1 MKRKIYKDLLEWK
14 NEKNK
19 KPLMVFGA
27 RQVGKTYIINEFCL
41 KEYKNYIY
49 INLFRDKTIIN
60 LYKDNK
66 KSDDT
71 YITFKNEYKFEENED
86 TIIFVDEV
94 QESPEFI
101 EELKYLCEVHNN
113 LNIIVAGSLLGIK
126 LKRCGLSFPVGKV
139 WMIDMFPM
147 DFEEFLLAIKGEDII
162 NMIKSSY
169 KNNKPLGEG
178 IHNMLLTYYKYFLIT
193 GGMPDSVNNLLEN
206 NLEIM
211 KYDSNT
217 ITSII
222 SSYFNDMGKYVTNN
236 SETIKILSTYKSIP
250 YQLANKSNKFQYS
263 KITNGAKSREY
274 ELPID
279 WLLETN
285 LTIKCN
291 LVKTPEIP
299 LKGFIDITNFKLY
312 MSDTGILNVSLNITK
327 EQILEDKIGLY
338 KGAVTE
344 NYVANQLLINDFPL
358 YYWESSGEAEVD
370 FLITTND
377 GVIPI
382 EVKAADNTKSKSL
395 KIYTEKYKPKYSIK
409 ISTKN
414 FGFDKRNNI
423 KSVPLYAV
431 FCIKENTD

>member
-1 MKRKIYKDLLEWK
+1 MKGTTTWWKILIKIIAVILILAILLVGGYVLYICLQYGRIKDFQ
-14 NEKNK
+14 NIQINNNQQEKVSLNQNYTITTYNIG
-19 KPLMVFGA
+19 FGA
-27 RQVGKTYIINEFCL
+27 YSQDFSFFMDSGETLDGMKLQGTGSVAKD
-41 KEYKNYIY
+41 KETTI
-49 INLFRDKTIIN
+49 FDVDRDGYFTVTHFVLPTTSWI
-60 LYKDNK
+60 
-66 KSDDT
+66 DT
-71 YITFKNEYKFEENED
+71 
-86 TIIFVDEV
+86 
-94 QESPEFI
+94 Q
-101 EELKYLCEVHNN
+101 
-113 LNIIVAGSLLGIK
+113 LN
-126 LKRCGLSFPVGKV
+126 
-139 WMIDMFPM
+139 
-147 DFEEFLLAIKGEDII
+147 
-162 NMIKSSY
+162 
-169 KNNKPLGEG
+169 
-178 IHNMLLTYYKYFLIT
+178 
-193 GGMPDSVNNLLEN
+193 SVNNLLEN

-250 YQLANKSNKFQYS
+250 YQLTNKSNKFQYS

>member
-217 ITSII
+217 I
-222 SSYFNDMGKYVTNN
+222 
-236 SETIKILSTYKSIP
+236 IL
-250 YQLANKSNKFQYS
+250 L
-263 KITNGAKSREY
+263 
-274 ELPID
+274 
-279 WLLETN
+279 
-285 LTIKCN
+285 
-291 LVKTPEIP
+291 
-299 LKGFIDITNFKLY
+299 
-312 MSDTGILNVSLNITK
+312 
-327 EQILEDKIGLY
+327 
-338 KGAVTE
+338 
-344 NYVANQLLINDFPL
+344 
-358 YYWESSGEAEVD
+358 
-370 FLITTND
+370 
-377 GVIPI
+377 
-382 EVKAADNTKSKSL
+382 
-395 KIYTEKYKPKYSIK
+395 
-409 ISTKN
+409 
-414 FGFDKRNNI
+414 
-423 KSVPLYAV
+423 
-431 FCIKENTD
+431 